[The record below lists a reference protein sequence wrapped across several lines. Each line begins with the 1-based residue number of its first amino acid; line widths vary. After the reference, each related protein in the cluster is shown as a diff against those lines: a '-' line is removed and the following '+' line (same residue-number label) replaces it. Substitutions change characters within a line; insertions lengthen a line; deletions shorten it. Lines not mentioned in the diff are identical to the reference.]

1 MFGRVNCRGVILG
14 GSGRAM
20 IVGGEDGERVGR

>member
-1 MFGRVNCRGVILG
+1 MREE

-20 IVGGEDGERVGR
+20 IVGSKCVSGIGGICEGKGK